1 MHRKGGA
8 VRQEPLIDDKMPA
21 APRTPGSG
29 EEVGDAAAI
38 MVRLSRRESLAA
50 PLSAV
55 GLILG
60 LLIMYATG
68 LFVPA

>member
-1 MHRKGGA
+1 
-8 VRQEPLIDDKMPA
+8 MPA

-50 PLSAV
+50 PLNAV